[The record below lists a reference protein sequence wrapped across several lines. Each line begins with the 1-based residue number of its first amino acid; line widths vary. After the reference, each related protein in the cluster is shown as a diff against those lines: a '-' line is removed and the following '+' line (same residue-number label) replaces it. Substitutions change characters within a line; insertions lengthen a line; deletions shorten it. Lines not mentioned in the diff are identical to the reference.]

1 MCCNN
6 SYSWWSIWHF
16 PSFRFSGCSIALV
29 LGKEKNARVFWL
41 DLFCRVRLHTHAD
54 STHIEF
60 VHVYIRIFADR
71 IIFQIIWCINLRLYC
86 CCWGQKC
93 FGRHPWIWN
102 LLPVTSWPVF
112 SLGWWGLK
120 AVALWHLFTGV
131 CEMSLQFL
139 IQVLESRCPCSKPHL
154 CYLDLH
160 YHCLEGRWWSCL
172 LLWGSLESRDSEEV
186 WVGSGSSLLMGNKV
200 LLKLSGWS

>member
-16 PSFRFSGCSIALV
+16 PSFRFSSCSIALV

-71 IIFQIIWCINLRLYC
+71 IIFQIIWCINLRLCC

-93 FGRHPWIWN
+93 FGRHPWIWS

-120 AVALWHLFTGV
+120 AVALTAVHWCMWNEFTILDPGPRKQMSMLQTPPLLFRPSLSLSRGTVMKLLIALGQPWIKGQWMKKYGLGV
-131 CEMSLQFL
+131 
-139 IQVLESRCPCSKPHL
+139 
-154 CYLDLH
+154 
-160 YHCLEGRWWSCL
+160 GL
-172 LLWGSLESRDSEEV
+172 LF
-186 WVGSGSSLLMGNKV
+186 
-200 LLKLSGWS
+200 